1 MMKKNWEIK
10 KQNLEGRT
18 PSTCEAGFSPLQTSS
33 LPQHALKAGWE
44 IKKLGDVC
52 QIRPSKNETTKFLKD
67 DDNVSF
73 FPMEDLQIMNYYIE
87 PKQLKKLKEVSGSYT
102 CFANGDVLLA
112 KVTPCFENGKF
123 CNYRQ
128 RLAISRFYQFNH
140 FLAICAIFDNYH
152 FFPKIPKK
160 NFCKNPLTIPN
171 VNTIIRNGK
180 ILSRQ

>member
-1 MMKKNWEIK
+1 MKKD
-10 KQNLEGRT
+10 
-18 PSTCEAGFSPLQTSS
+18 
-33 LPQHALKAGWE
+33 WE

-112 KVTPCFENGKF
+112 KVTPCFENGKLGIANNLENGVGF
-123 CNYRQ
+123 GSSEYIVFRPSN
-128 RLAISRFYQFNH
+128 RLLCEYLYYS
-140 FLAICAIFDNYH
+140 LATPDF
-152 FFPKIPKK
+152 
-160 NFCKNPLTIPN
+160 
-171 VNTIIRNGK
+171 RENGK
-180 ILSRQ
+180 NICLVLVA